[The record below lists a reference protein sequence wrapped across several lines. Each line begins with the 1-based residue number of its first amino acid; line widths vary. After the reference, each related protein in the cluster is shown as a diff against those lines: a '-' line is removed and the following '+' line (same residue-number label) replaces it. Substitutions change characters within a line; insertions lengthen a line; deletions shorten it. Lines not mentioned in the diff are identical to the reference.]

1 MRPMTHDTPTSNH
14 PLSGRVIFRAG
25 IALVMLGMLFLFR
38 YSIEQGW
45 FGPLARLTLG
55 AVASAAFVVTGIIVS
70 RKVYGRLLQGA
81 GVAGGYATAWAA
93 HGRYDLVD
101 ETTALVQMLAVAVV
115 GVALAWREKSD
126 VLSALG
132 MTGAVAA
139 PLLVAG
145 EFVSPAGQVLHLVV
159 VLAVAAFLYLVRS
172 WWVTLAVTVAGAGL
186 VLAAGTLFENRPPIL
201 LVAVAAWWLAGWALP
216 VIADRVGHTKLSG
229 EMVTVATIPIP
240 AAAWG
245 MTWLVVDGNSAI
257 VAPLAAGLAVLHGA
271 LWYSEPDRTD
281 SVIHLLGGL
290 GFSGLALLSR
300 FDVDVAVPLYLLVT
314 LAVAVHGS
322 RYGNDVSLVVGSAA
336 AALAIPVWLL
346 ILDEGGPFTLAEAT
360 RDLASVLLV
369 VAAAFLMRPPVR
381 VGAGVTGFA
390 MSLVWISRYPGE
402 LDPGWAT
409 AGFALLG
416 IGSLVVGRLN
426 SSRLLTGVGLGTV
439 AMAVAKLILVDLAS
453 ADPLLR
459 IGLAFGI
466 GLALLGVGYWVG
478 DSALLTGKGDEESSP
493 VEDEDVPVA

>member
-1 MRPMTHDTPTSNH
+1 MTHDTPNSHN
-14 PLSGRVIFRAG
+14 PLSGRVVFRAG

-45 FGPLARLTLG
+45 FGPVARLTLG
-55 AVASAAFVVTGIIVS
+55 AVTSAALVVSGILVS
-70 RKVYGRLLQGA
+70 RRLYGRLLQGA

-93 HGRYDLVD
+93 HSRYDLVD
-101 ETTALVQMLAVAVV
+101 ETTALIQMLAVAVV

-145 EFVSPAGQVLHLVV
+145 DFVSPTAEVIHVSAVLVV
-159 VLAVAAFLYLVRS
+159 AAALYLLRS
-172 WWVTLAVTVAGAGL
+172 WWVTLAVTVTGSGL
-186 VLAAGTLFENRPPIL
+186 VLASRAVIGDGPAIIL
-201 LVAVAAWWLAGWALP
+201 AAVAVWWLAGWALP
-216 VIADRVGHTKLSG
+216 VMADRLGHTELSG
-229 EMVTVATIPIP
+229 EMVTVATIPVP
-240 AAAWG
+240 AVAWG
-245 MTWLVVDGNSAI
+245 MTWLLVDGSTAV
-257 VAPLAAGLAVLHGA
+257 VASLAAGAALVHGA
-271 LWYSEPDRTD
+271 LWYSDPDRTD
-281 SVIHLLGGL
+281 SVIHLLAGI
-290 GFSGLALLSR
+290 GFSGLALLSW
-300 FDVDVAVPLYLLVT
+300 FDIDVVVPLYLLVT

-322 RYGNDVSLVVGSAA
+322 RLGNDVTLVVGSAA
-336 AALAIPVWLL
+336 AALALPVWLL
-346 ILDEGGPFTLAEAT
+346 ILDEGGRFTLAEAS

-381 VGAGVTGFA
+381 VGAGGTGFV
-390 MSLVWISRYPGE
+390 MSLVWMSRYPGE

-416 IGSLVVGRLN
+416 VGSLVVGRLN

-478 DSALLTGKGDEESSP
+478 DSALLSPREDDEEPTVQPEESQL
-493 VEDEDVPVA
+493 A